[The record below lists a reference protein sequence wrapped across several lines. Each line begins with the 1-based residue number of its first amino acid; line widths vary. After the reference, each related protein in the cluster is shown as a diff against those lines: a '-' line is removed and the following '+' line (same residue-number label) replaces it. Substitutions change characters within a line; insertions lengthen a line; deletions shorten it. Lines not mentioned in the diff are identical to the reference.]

1 MILRVSWRSLASL
14 AGVSTIIGAL
24 LLEIGLKPYVSYPP
38 GYADTLLWWRFLPF
52 AYALY
57 AVTRAAISRRSL
69 CDYWMV
75 YASLAASSGWVAAF
89 LLVTVLQ
96 HNGVFPHLT
105 LPDATL
111 VFCASVV
118 WALCGALWAAVI
130 RVRQGIESR
139 GRP

>member
-1 MILRVSWRSLASL
+1 MILRVSWRALASL

-24 LLEIGLKPYVSYPP
+24 LLEFGLKPYVSYPP

-57 AVTRAAISRRSL
+57 AVMRAIMSRRSL
-69 CDYWMV
+69 CAYWMV

-96 HNGVFPHLT
+96 RKGWSLT
-105 LPDATL
+105 
-111 VFCASVV
+111 
-118 WALCGALWAAVI
+118 
-130 RVRQGIESR
+130 
-139 GRP
+139 